1 MTDIYSLQFD
11 PHKLSHKQ
19 EKLGL
24 EFSDN
29 DCALEL
35 MKKEEKLIISELT
48 LYYSQNIKYKNTSEL
63 NAYIYSDKRI
73 KDFNDRYAEVL
84 KLRNRSKIRYE
95 TFKTFREDLRTKVVN
110 ERELAKHN
118 I

>member
-11 PHKLSHKQ
+11 PHKLSHQQ
-19 EKLGL
+19 EQLGL
-24 EFSDN
+24 EYSDN
-29 DCALEL
+29 DTALEI
-35 MKKEEKLIISELT
+35 MKKEEKLIVSELT

-63 NAYIYSDKRI
+63 NAHIYSDKRFR
-73 KDFNDRYAEVL
+73 DFVDRYSKTL
-84 KLRNRSKIRYE
+84 LSRNKSKIRFE
-95 TFKTFREDLRTKVVN
+95 SFKTFREDLRTKVVN

>member
-11 PHKLSHKQ
+11 PHKLSHQQ

-24 EFSDN
+24 EYSDN
-29 DCALEL
+29 DTALEI
-35 MKKEEKLIISELT
+35 MKKEEKLIVSELT

-63 NAYIYSDKRI
+63 NAHIYSDKRY
-73 KDFNDRYAEVL
+73 KDFVDRYSKTLSA
-84 KLRNRSKIRYE
+84 RNKSRIRFE
-95 TFKTFREDLRTKVVN
+95 SFKTFREDLRSKSIN
-110 ERELAKHN
+110 EVQMLKHN